1 MPRYKFSANSQSHQ
15 HAGTET
21 AIEPFVVRLLLL
33 PLFVLTMI
41 LSGCGDTGSD
51 GNHSGG
57 QPAAGGMHQGQ
68 YPAQPPIPIEVS
80 KVVTGS
86 ISSYYTATATLEAE
100 KEAEILA
107 RVTGEIEALECE
119 EGDQVREGQLLLR
132 IDNDEYSL
140 RVEQAEANAASL
152 RDRYN
157 RLKEMWEQKLVS
169 AEEYQNGL
177 NELTS
182 AEAEEKLARLNLS
195 YTRVTAPFTGRIVRR
210 LVDIGQNVSNG
221 TALFSIADFDPLLA
235 RVHVPSKEFKKLK
248 PNQPVELVLDGN
260 TIPLQGIIKLV
271 SPIIDPASGTIKLT
285 IEIPQYPPET
295 RPGDFAEVKIVTE
308 LRSSTLLVP
317 KIAVFT
323 DRGEKIAYVVADSTA
338 ERRIV
343 ESGFEDDDHIEILSG
358 LSEGEAVIV
367 KGQRSLKHGAPI
379 KIMGAQ
385 TDSTVHSAVPAQATG
400 GRRHPGKRKGS
411 K

>member
-1 MPRYKFSANSQSHQ
+1 MPRYTFPVSSQFPDPAVRGSSLRRS
-15 HAGTET
+15 
-21 AIEPFVVRLLLL
+21 IVRLLLSSL
-33 PLFVLTMI
+33 LTFAVI
-41 LSGCGDTGSD
+41 LSGCGGGD
-51 GNHSGG
+51 GASQRAPHAGDGG
-57 QPAAGGMHQGQ
+57 RGRPS
-68 YPAQPPIPIEVS
+68 QPPVPIEVATAA
-80 KVVTGS
+80 TGS
-86 ISSYYTATATLEAE
+86 IASYYTATATLEAE

-119 EGDQVREGQLLLR
+119 EGDQVREGQVLLR
-132 IDNDEYSL
+132 IDNDEYRL
-140 RVEQAEANAASL
+140 RVAQAEANAASL

-157 RLKEMWEQKLVS
+157 RLKEMWDQKLVS

-182 AEAEEKLARLNLS
+182 AEAEENLARLNLS

-210 LVDIGQNVSNG
+210 LVDVGQNVSNG

-248 PNQPVELVLDGN
+248 PNQPVELVLDSN
-260 TIPLQGIIKLV
+260 ATPLQGIIKLV

-285 IEIPQYPPET
+285 IEIPQYPPQT
-295 RPGDFAEVKIVTE
+295 RPGDFTEVKIVTE
-308 LRSSTLLVP
+308 LRTGTLLVP

-323 DRGEKIAYVVADSTA
+323 DRGETIAYVAADSTA
-338 ERRIV
+338 ERRII
-343 ESGFEDDDHIEILSG
+343 EAGFEDDEHTEILSG
-358 LSEGEAVIV
+358 IAEGEAVIV

-379 KIMGAQ
+379 KIMNAEA
-385 TDSTVHSAVPAQATG
+385 DSSAHASASPGEHPA
-400 GRRHPGKRKGS
+400 GRTRPGRKGS